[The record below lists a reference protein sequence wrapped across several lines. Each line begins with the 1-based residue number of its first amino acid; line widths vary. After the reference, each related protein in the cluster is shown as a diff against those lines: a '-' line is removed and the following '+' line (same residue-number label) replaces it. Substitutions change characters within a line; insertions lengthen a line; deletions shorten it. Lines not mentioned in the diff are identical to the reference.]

1 MPAEVSSVSVFAPP
15 QSRSGVLT
23 RRACLGLSAAALLA
37 LTGCDSSPGGGAA
50 STAGG
55 KAASF
60 KGIDVTGAPY
70 GKGFALTDMHGQ
82 PRHLTDFAGQVVMLY
97 FGFVQCPD
105 VCPTALSRASLVMQM
120 LGPEQAAK
128 VQVIFVTVDPERDT
142 PDLLREYLAAF
153 DARFLALYGN
163 AEQTQ
168 ATAEAFKVFYQKIPT
183 GSSYTMDH
191 TALSYLFDQKG
202 RLRVALR
209 HGQTADDYVADLR
222 ALLGGA

>member
-1 MPAEVSSVSVFAPP
+1 MPAKVSSVSVFARP
-15 QSRSGVLT
+15 QVCSGALT
-23 RRACLGLSAAALLA
+23 RRACLGLSAAAMLA
-37 LTGCDSSPGGGAA
+37 LAGCDPSPGGGAA
-50 STAGG
+50 GGSGG
-55 KAASF
+55 KAVSF

-82 PRHLTDFAGQVVMLY
+82 PRTLTDFAGKVVMLY

-105 VCPTALSRASLVMQM
+105 VCPTALSRASLVMQQ
-120 LGPEQAAK
+120 LGTEQAAR

-142 PDLLREYLAAF
+142 PELLREFMAAF

-168 ATAEAFKVFYQKIPT
+168 ATADAFKAYFKKVPT

-191 TALSYLFDQKG
+191 TALSYLFDPKG
-202 RLRVALR
+202 QLRVALR
-209 HGQTADDYVADLR
+209 HEQTADDYAADIR
-222 ALLGGA
+222 TLLGGG